1 MRTVIVAACVL
12 ALCAR
17 AQAQT
22 PSGEAGTRYEEQK
35 KSPAL
40 AVTLEA
46 LSPIAGMGAFYAHD
60 TDRAWLLA
68 IVSTV
73 AAGAGTGAVFWL
85 VYLGNNPVPST
96 AGAYSDTRFIHNAE
110 QGGAIALLTTA
121 ALVYVVARVSGLV
134 LASEATDAF
143 NEKLRQDVGVPPEP
157 VVPMRALA
165 PGPMLSLRF

>member
-1 MRTVIVAACVL
+1 LRTVLVAACLL

-22 PSGEAGTRYEEQK
+22 PPGAAGARYEAQR

-60 TDRAWLLA
+60 TDRAWMLA
-68 IVSTV
+68 LVSAG

-96 AGAYSDTRFIHNAE
+96 AGTYSDARFIHNIE

-121 ALVYVVARVSGLV
+121 ALVYVVARVSGVV

-143 NEKLRQDVGVPPEP
+143 NETLRWEDRNV
-157 VVPMRALA
+157 R
-165 PGPMLSLRF
+165 S